1 MKITLIHSKIFLDSK
16 ILIITI
22 IISIFLMPV
31 FAQTFEDE
39 LDKRGVVPPTPE
51 QSGLEHL
58 VIEVQKPN
66 VLDTGFVVEEF
77 TTGLTWPT
85 TMAFI
90 DNDILVL
97 QKNDGQIRHVLA
109 DGTLLPNAVL
119 DVEVSNYLEMGLL
132 GIVSKN
138 AFVYLYYT
146 ESIQDGGD
154 PIGNNIYKYKW
165 IDNKLQDPILL
176 KSLPAYPDAIIH
188 HGGVMTVGKDGTVY
202 AVIGDQDNQD
212 SVRGANILQNQF
224 GPPDDTGVI
233 LPIESPGPY
242 YAIGI
247 RNSFGLTIDPVTG
260 NMWATENGP
269 HRMDEVNLV
278 MPKFNSGWN
287 AHTGPIAESQIE
299 HFIVKNPPLAG
310 FGGVFKSYVQFF
322 LASIYGLF
330 FLTDNYEYSD
340 PEFSWEKV
348 IAPTAL
354 NFAPSSFGKYEN
366 WLFVGDCN
374 FGNIYKFKLNSDRN
388 GFVFEDFNLNDLV
401 LHEEDNIEEILFGKG
416 FGCITDIEIRG
427 DYMYVVSISDGTIY
441 RIFLKDLL

>member
-1 MKITLIHSKIFLDSK
+1 MFLIPAFG
-16 ILIITI
+16 
-22 IISIFLMPV
+22 
-31 FAQTFEDE
+31 QTFDDE
-39 LDKRGVVPPTPE
+39 ITDA
-51 QSGLEHL
+51 GLGHL
-58 VIEVQKPN
+58 VKEGQKPN
-66 VLDTGFVVEEF
+66 VLDADFTVDEF
-77 TTGLTWPT
+77 TTGLSFPT

-97 QKNDGQIRHVLA
+97 QKHDGQVRHVLP
-109 DGTLLPNAVL
+109 DGTLLPNVVL
-119 DVEVSNYLEMGLL
+119 DVHVSNQMERGLL
-132 GIVSKN
+132 GITSKN
-138 AFVYLYYT
+138 SFVYLYYT

-165 IDNKLQDPILL
+165 IDNKLQDPVLL
-176 KSLPAYPDAIIH
+176 KSLPAYNDATVH
-188 HGGVMTVGKDGTVY
+188 QGGVMTVGKDGTVY
-202 AVIGDQDNQD
+202 AIIGDQSNIG

-224 GPPDDTGVI
+224 GPPDDSGVI
-233 LPIESPGPY
+233 IPVEPTGPY

-278 MPKFNSGWN
+278 MPKFNSGWD
-287 AHTGPIAESQIE
+287 AHTGPISESQISKL
-299 HFIVKNPPLAG
+299 IAINQYLADV
-310 FGGVFKSYVQFF
+310 GGVFKSHIQIF
-322 LASIYGLF
+322 LTGIYSIFL
-330 FLTDNYEYSD
+330 LTDNYEYSD

-354 NFAPSSFGKYEN
+354 DFAPSSFVKYEN

-388 GFVFEDFNLNDLV
+388 GFVFEDFHLNDLV
-401 LHEEDNIEEILFGKG
+401 LHEEDNIEEILFGEG

-427 DYMYVVSISDGTIY
+427 DDMYVVSIFDGTIY
-441 RIFLKDLL
+441 RIFLKDLS

>member
-1 MKITLIHSKIFLDSK
+1 MFFIPAFG
-16 ILIITI
+16 
-22 IISIFLMPV
+22 
-31 FAQTFEDE
+31 QTFDDE
-39 LDKRGVVPPTPE
+39 ITDA
-51 QSGLEHL
+51 GLGHL
-58 VIEVQKPN
+58 LKEGQQPN
-66 VLDTGFVVEEF
+66 VLDASFTVDEF
-77 TTGLTWPT
+77 TTGLSFPT
-85 TMAFI
+85 TMIFI

-97 QKNDGQIRHVLA
+97 QKHDGQVRHVLP

-119 DVEVSNYLEMGLL
+119 DVQVSNHMERGLL
-132 GIVSKN
+132 GITSKN
-138 AFVYLYYT
+138 SFVYLYYT

-165 IDNKLQDPILL
+165 IDNKLQDPVLL
-176 KSLPAYPDAIIH
+176 KSLPAYNDATMH
-188 HGGVMTVGKDGTVY
+188 QGGVMTVGKDGTVY
-202 AVIGDQDNQD
+202 AIIGDQSNIG
-212 SVRGANILQNQF
+212 SARGANILQNQF
-224 GPPDDTGVI
+224 GPPDDSGVI
-233 LPIESPGPY
+233 IPIEPTGTY

-247 RNSFGLTIDPVTG
+247 RNSFGLAIDPVTG

-278 MPKFNSGWN
+278 MPKFNSGWD
-287 AHTGPIAESQIE
+287 AHTGPISESQINKL
-299 HFIVKNPPLAG
+299 IAINQSLANVS
-310 FGGVFKSYVQFF
+310 GVLKSHLQIF
-322 LASIYGLF
+322 LANIYSIF

-354 NFAPSSFGKYEN
+354 NFAPSSFVKYEN

-388 GFVFEDFNLNDLV
+388 GFVFEDFRLNDLV
-401 LHEEDNIEEILFGKG
+401 LHEEDNIEEILFGEG

-427 DYMYVVSISDGTIY
+427 DDMYVVSIFDGTIY